1 MNLNPAQQILWD
13 MEVLYRTTM
22 ELYESYFKMLEAA
35 IEKTPT
41 SEVARLSELY
51 ELAREGEE
59 ALEADMAFFDK
70 AVSMDAESLTKIQEK
85 LQIESLYKKIQK
97 QWV

>member
-13 MEVLYRTTM
+13 MEVLYKTTI

-35 IEKTPT
+35 IEKTPD
-41 SEVARLSELY
+41 SEVAKLNELY
-51 ELAREGEE
+51 ELAREGQE

-70 AVSMDAESLTKIQEK
+70 AVSMDAESLANVQEK
-85 LQIESLYKKIQK
+85 LQIESLYKKLQK
-97 QWV
+97 